1 MSNHIYTLSYKGLG
15 SVWYMKKKPLTFT
28 EAEHQEINTFV
39 IIEIILCN

>member
-1 MSNHIYTLSYKGLG
+1 MFGVSMIYE
-15 SVWYMKKKPLTFT
+15 KKPLTFT